1 MPAFVPG
8 LDLNRRFYWEVV
20 RPLLET
26 CYPALPHAAALLG
39 PGSETPGFDTEI
51 SMDHDWG
58 ARMFLFLREEDAYK
72 AGDIAELLSY
82 HLTLI
87 FSGVQVHLPVN
98 PNEPRT
104 RQQITDPD
112 VKQIAS
118 KQLNGNVDLWSDN
131 TDIEGL
137 ERVKLCYLYE

>member
-1 MPAFVPG
+1 MPFTLSDIHISCTFSPILSSGKSSQNTVGKLAFQLMSRG
-8 LDLNRRFYWEVV
+8 
-20 RPLLET
+20 
-26 CYPALPHAAALLG
+26 
-39 PGSETPGFDTEI
+39 
-51 SMDHDWG
+51 
-58 ARMFLFLREEDAYK
+58 EEDAYK